1 MSKPTY
7 VVDASTCL
15 KWILNDE
22 ILAENAL
29 LLLKDY
35 LQNKVALVAP
45 NLWLY
50 EVTNGIKSAVS
61 RSRIS
66 PGNSERLL
74 KLILKSKPEM
84 VSLEDVLPECLN
96 NAIEFDVSA
105 YDSTYITLAQ
115 INNLPFITGDQ
126 KLANKSF
133 SKTKLLPLKD
143 YPV

>member
-1 MSKPTY
+1 MSKPTF

-15 KWILNDE
+15 KWVLNDE
-22 ILAENAL
+22 ILADNAL

-50 EVTNGIKSAVS
+50 EVTNGIKSAVA

-66 PGNSERLL
+66 PDSSERLL

-84 VSLEDVLPECLN
+84 VSLEDVLPECLD
-96 NAIEFDVSA
+96 NAIKFNVSA

-115 INNLPFITGDQ
+115 INNLPLITGDQ
-126 KLANKSF
+126 KLVK
-133 SKTKLLPLKD
+133 KLFPEIKLISLKD
-143 YPV
+143 YPI